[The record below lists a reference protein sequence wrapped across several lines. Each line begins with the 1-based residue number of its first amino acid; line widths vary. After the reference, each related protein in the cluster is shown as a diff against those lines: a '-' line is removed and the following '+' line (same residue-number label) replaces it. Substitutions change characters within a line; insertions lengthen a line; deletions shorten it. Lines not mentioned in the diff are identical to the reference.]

1 MWNSAWGYSQMYG
14 SSRSI
19 VPGFGLDM
27 SMWQRHTQPWAFS
40 GTSE

>member
-1 MWNSAWGYSQMYG
+1 VEERLGVLADVRQQ
-14 SSRSI
+14 RSI

-27 SMWQRHTQPWAFS
+27 SMWQRHTQPFAFS